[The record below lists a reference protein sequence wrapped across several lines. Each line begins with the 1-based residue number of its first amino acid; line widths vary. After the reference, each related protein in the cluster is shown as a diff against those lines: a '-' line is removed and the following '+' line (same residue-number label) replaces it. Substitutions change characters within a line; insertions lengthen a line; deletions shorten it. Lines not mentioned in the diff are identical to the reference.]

1 MKRFVKTP
9 MTDPVHEAYDNAR
22 KTHRRDYEVTA
33 VFHVE
38 ARNWEHAIEL
48 AMDDPRAGDWDAN

>member
-9 MTDPVHEAYDNAR
+9 MTDPVHEAYDNAH

-33 VFHVE
+33 VFHVTAPTWEE
-38 ARNWEHAIEL
+38 AIRIAQDDLHAGE
-48 AMDDPRAGDWDAN
+48 WDAN

>member
-1 MKRFVKTP
+1 MA
-9 MTDPVHEAYDNAR
+9 DPVHEAYDNAH

-48 AMDDPRAGDWDAN
+48 AMDDPSEGDWDAN